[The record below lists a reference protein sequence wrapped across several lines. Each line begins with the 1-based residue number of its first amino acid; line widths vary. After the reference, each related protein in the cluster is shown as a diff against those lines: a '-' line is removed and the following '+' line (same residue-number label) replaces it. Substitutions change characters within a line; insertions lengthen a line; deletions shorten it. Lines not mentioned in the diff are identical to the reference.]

1 MPRLAVLGDPV
12 SHSRSPAMQNAALA
26 ELGLAPEWSYEA
38 IRVDTAGFEAL
49 VRSLPDEGFAGVNVT
64 VPHKVAALAAAD
76 EADAAS
82 RAIGAANTL
91 IFAAGRIV
99 ARNTDALAVVAALPR
114 PPRGMRALVMG
125 AGGSGRAAAWALR
138 EAGAA
143 VEIWNR
149 TPDRA
154 AALAQELSV
163 AHAPEPEGRFDLLV
177 NATSAGLEQA
187 NAAPDAAV
195 IGAGTEA
202 SALKGLPIDADAVSA
217 EVVMDLV
224 YGISETQLVR
234 AARAAGATV
243 IDGLEILV
251 RQGAES
257 LRMWTGVE
265 PPVDVMR
272 LAARGGSADGHR

>member
-26 ELGLAPEWSYEA
+26 ELGLAPEWTYEA
-38 IRVDTAGFEAL
+38 VRVEAADFEAL
-49 VRSLPDEGFAGVNVT
+49 VRSLPGEGFAGVNVT

-91 IFAAGRIV
+91 IFADGGIV

-138 EAGAA
+138 EGGAT

-149 TPDRA
+149 TPERA
-154 AALAQELSV
+154 AALASELEV
-163 AHAPEPEGRFDLLV
+163 AHAPEPEGRFDLIV
-177 NATSAGLEQA
+177 NATSAGLREANVASDAGRRQA
-187 NAAPDAAV
+187 DTSSA
-195 IGAGTEA
+195 
-202 SALKGLPIDADAVSA
+202 ALKGLPVDADAVSA

-243 IDGLEILV
+243 VDGLEILV

-257 LRMWTGVE
+257 LRMWTGME
-265 PPVDVMR
+265 PPIDVMR
-272 LAARGGSADGHR
+272 AAARGGAG

>member
-38 IRVDTAGFEAL
+38 IRVDAAGFEAL
-49 VRSLPDEGFAGVNVT
+49 VRSLPHEGFAGVNVT
-64 VPHKVAALAAAD
+64 VPHKVAALAVAD

-91 IFAAGRIV
+91 IFTGGRIV

-138 EAGAA
+138 DAGAA

-154 AALAQELSV
+154 AALAQELAV
-163 AHAPEPEGRFDLLV
+163 AHTPEPEGRFDLIV
-177 NATSAGLEQA
+177 NATSAGLREANVASDAGPPQA
-187 NAAPDAAV
+187 DTGSA
-195 IGAGTEA
+195 
-202 SALKGLPIDADAVSA
+202 ALKGLPVDADAVSA

-243 IDGLEILV
+243 VDGLEILV
-251 RQGAES
+251 RQGAEA
-257 LRMWTGVE
+257 LRIWTGME

-272 LAARGGSADGHR
+272 VAARGGSADGHR

>member
-26 ELGLAPEWSYEA
+26 ELGLAPEWTYGA
-38 IRVDTAGFEAL
+38 IRVDAADFEAL
-49 VRSLPDEGFAGVNVT
+49 VRSLPGEGYAGVNVT

-91 IFAAGRIV
+91 IFADGGIV

-138 EAGAA
+138 EGGAT

-149 TPDRA
+149 TPERA
-154 AALAQELSV
+154 AALASELEV
-163 AHAPEPEGRFDLLV
+163 AHAPEPEGRFDLIV
-177 NATSAGLEQA
+177 NATSAGLREANVASDAGRRQA
-187 NAAPDAAV
+187 DTSSA
-195 IGAGTEA
+195 
-202 SALKGLPIDADAVSA
+202 ALKGLPVDADAVSA

-243 IDGLEILV
+243 VDGLEILV

-257 LRMWTGVE
+257 LRMWTGME

-272 LAARGGSADGHR
+272 AAARGGAG

>member
-26 ELGLAPEWSYEA
+26 ALGLTPEWSYEA
-38 IRVDTAGFEAL
+38 IRVDAAAFEAL
-49 VRSLPDEGFAGVNVT
+49 VRSLPGEGYAGVNVT
-64 VPHKVAALAAAD
+64 VPHKVAALAVAD

-91 IFAAGRIV
+91 TFADGSIA

-114 PPRGMRALVMG
+114 PPQGMRVLVMG

-138 EAGAA
+138 EGGAA

-149 TPDRA
+149 TPERA
-154 AALAQELSV
+154 AALASELEV
-163 AHAPEPEGRFDLLV
+163 THAPDPEGPFDLIV
-177 NATSAGLEQA
+177 NATSAGLKEA
-187 NAAPDAAV
+187 NTAPDAAMNDADR
-195 IGAGTEA
+195 GS

-243 IDGLEILV
+243 VDGLEILV

-257 LRMWTGVE
+257 LRIWTGME

-272 LAARGGSADGHR
+272 AAARGGPG